1 MAEKYIS
8 YTLCCQI
15 GDWKAELFYIDNH
28 ALALPERTSGPPQK
42 HNEWYARAE
51 NGDQVAELLQRIT
64 ERRKEGVT
72 GATIVA
78 SWLRRQVQPLQ
89 CHSSLGF
96 EYTGL
101 YDPSRFSSEKTQL
114 EEAMVLLHNL
124 FEGVSSVPILPELF
138 HVRNP
143 PKPVR
148 FRVIECFSKLSFC
161 FLDLILDL
169 FARRMIYWSFG
180 MTLLCL
186 RFSGQAT

>member
-51 NGDQVAELLQRIT
+51 NVDQVDELLEKIV

-72 GATIVA
+72 GATVVV
-78 SWLRRQVQPLQ
+78 SWLRRQFQPLQ
-89 CHSSLGF
+89 CHSHLGF

-101 YDPSRFSSEKTQL
+101 YDPSRFSSERTCQ
-114 EEAMVLLHNL
+114 EEVMVLLHNL
-124 FEGVSSVPILPELF
+124 FEGVSSIPLLPKLF
-138 HVRNP
+138 HVNNP
-143 PKPVR
+143 PKQVN
-148 FRVIECFSKLSFC
+148 F
-161 FLDLILDL
+161 
-169 FARRMIYWSFG
+169 
-180 MTLLCL
+180 
-186 RFSGQAT
+186 